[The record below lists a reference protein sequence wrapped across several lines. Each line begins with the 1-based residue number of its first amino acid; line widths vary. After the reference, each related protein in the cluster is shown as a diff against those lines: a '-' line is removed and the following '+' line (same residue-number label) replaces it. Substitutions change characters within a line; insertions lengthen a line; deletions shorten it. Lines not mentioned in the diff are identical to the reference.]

1 MKYQDPSI
9 NQTGHTNGIPKTP
22 HTYGTRMEFP
32 RRYINH
38 IYPTTLKKVTYPYS
52 NIDRIP
58 DTRMKVPTDIH
69 IHNLSG
75 HMNGTNI
82 QAHRTPIK

>member
-1 MKYQDPSI
+1 MDTQMKYQDI
-9 NQTGHTNGIPKTP
+9 TYGTRMKYQDI
-22 HTYGTRMEFP
+22 TYGTRMEFP

-69 IHNLSG
+69 IHNLSR
-75 HMNGTNI
+75 HD
-82 QAHRTPIK
+82 